1 MNEDKFFEE
10 LFSNYKP
17 ALTDSDVFMQTLQR
31 RLDAVE
37 YVRLQQAEQQKRY
50 RRYILIALIFG
61 MVLGGLLI
69 AFVMT
74 FSQPAALLSFSIQ
87 SNVIELIQQNVHFI
101 ALIFVLLLLGVS
113 VVVIFHSLQEIDC
126 YLSMKRK
133 EKVAERP

>member
-17 ALTDSDVFMQTLQR
+17 SLSDSDAFMQTLQR

-50 RRYILIALIFG
+50 RRYILIALIIG
-61 MVLGGLLI
+61 MVLGSLLI

-74 FSQPAALLSFSIQ
+74 FSQPATLLSFTIQ
-87 SNVIELIQQNVHFI
+87 SNVIELIQQNIHFI

-113 VVVIFHSLQEIDC
+113 VVVIFHSMQEVDY
-126 YLSMKRK
+126 YLSMRRK
-133 EKVAERP
+133 GKVPERS

>member
-1 MNEDKFFEE
+1 MNEDKYFEE

-17 ALTDSDVFMQTLQR
+17 TLNDSDAFMQTLQR

-50 RRYILIALIFG
+50 RRYILIALIVG

-74 FSQPAALLSFSIQ
+74 FSQPAALLSFRIQ

>member
-1 MNEDKFFEE
+1 MNEDKYFEE

-17 ALTDSDVFMQTLQR
+17 TLNDSDAFMQTLQR

-50 RRYILIALIFG
+50 RRYILIALIVG

-113 VVVIFHSLQEIDC
+113 VVVIFHSMQEVDY
-126 YLSMKRK
+126 YLSMRRK
-133 EKVAERP
+133 EKLAERP

>member
-17 ALTDSDVFMQTLQR
+17 TLTDSDVFMQTLQR

-69 AFVMT
+69 ALVMT

-113 VVVIFHSLQEIDC
+113 VVVIFHSMQEIDS

>member
-1 MNEDKFFEE
+1 MNEDKYFEE

-17 ALTDSDVFMQTLQR
+17 TLNDSDAFMQTLQR

-50 RRYILIALIFG
+50 RRYILIALIVG

-74 FSQPAALLSFSIQ
+74 FSQPAALLSFRIQ

-113 VVVIFHSLQEIDC
+113 VVVIFHSIQEIDS
-126 YLSMKRK
+126 YLSMRRK
-133 EKVAERP
+133 EKLAERP

>member
-1 MNEDKFFEE
+1 MNEDKYFEE

-17 ALTDSDVFMQTLQR
+17 TLSDSDAFMQTLQR

-37 YVRLQQAEQQKRY
+37 YVRHQQAEQQKRY
-50 RRYILIALIFG
+50 RRYILIALIVG

-74 FSQPAALLSFSIQ
+74 FSQPATLLSFSIQ

>member
-17 ALTDSDVFMQTLQR
+17 TLTDSDVFMQTLQR

-69 AFVMT
+69 ALVMT
-74 FSQPAALLSFSIQ
+74 FSQPAALLSFSMQ

-113 VVVIFHSLQEIDC
+113 VVVIFHSMQEIDS